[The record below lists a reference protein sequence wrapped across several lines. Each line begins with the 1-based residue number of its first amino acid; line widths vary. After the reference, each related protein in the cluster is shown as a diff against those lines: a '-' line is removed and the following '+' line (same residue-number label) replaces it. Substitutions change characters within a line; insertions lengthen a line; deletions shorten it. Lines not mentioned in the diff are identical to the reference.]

1 MAETTADSHGHPYAH
16 ETTAH
21 GTAHSDSHQE
31 HPLRIYLVVWAWL
44 FVLSACSYF
53 VDYIGVQGYL
63 RWTLILIFMMLK
75 TGLIVAVFMHMKW
88 ERLALSYAIIIPPVL
103 VLVFVA
109 LMVIESEHT
118 LLIRETFFGAE
129 P

>member
-1 MAETTADSHGHPYAH
+1 MAETTADSHGHPHAH

-75 TGLIVAVFMHMKW
+75 AGLIVAIFMHMAW
-88 ERLALSYAIIIPPVL
+88 ERLALTYAIMLPPVL

-109 LMVIESEHT
+109 MMMFEADYT
-118 LLIRETFFGAE
+118 LLTRLVFFGAE